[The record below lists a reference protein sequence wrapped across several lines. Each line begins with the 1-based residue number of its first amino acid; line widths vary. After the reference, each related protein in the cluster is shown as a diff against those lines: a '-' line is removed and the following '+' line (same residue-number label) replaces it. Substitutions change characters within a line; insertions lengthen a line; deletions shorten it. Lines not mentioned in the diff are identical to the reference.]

1 MFRDFLFTGIGV
13 ATGLILTPAFAATV
27 EQDFHRAAY
36 ALHERLIAE
45 ATSKSTVKIEEEE
58 GNYEGAAAARYRY
71 RDTRY
76 YDTQSG
82 QLLSR
87 VRRDAAAPELIHIV
101 EVNVYENG
109 RLTRDFASV
118 SLPWAPLQPVRTF
131 INLHLYNGK
140 LHSFRQYDLSGQV
153 NYESC
158 GGELAGK
165 PVRIALDAS
174 DLNASSTGTP
184 AYKACFDGMSR
195 DWARY
200 KTPQ

>member
-45 ATSKSTVKIEEEE
+45 ATSKSTVKMEEGE

-71 RDTRY
+71 LDTRY

-87 VRRDAAAPELIHIV
+87 VRRDAAAPELIQI
-101 EVNVYENG
+101 G
-109 RLTRDFASV
+109 RAHV
-118 SLPWAPLQPVRTF
+118 
-131 INLHLYNGK
+131 
-140 LHSFRQYDLSGQV
+140 
-153 NYESC
+153 
-158 GGELAGK
+158 
-165 PVRIALDAS
+165 
-174 DLNASSTGTP
+174 
-184 AYKACFDGMSR
+184 
-195 DWARY
+195 
-200 KTPQ
+200 